1 MIEVRINYASRVF
14 SFPDRAVDVE
24 DIADIMSRTS
34 TGRSVSFSN
43 LLFPVDVAALVN
55 AGHDLSRATGEVF
68 VDGTIIMSGTVSQ
81 PVYGRAGE
89 PVALTVSDD
98 PYNDRGLLPTNVVY
112 TYTLAAVGV
121 TDAGATVPMVF
132 GRPCVWTDL
141 NGDVQS
147 RAGSPAPVLQRTT
160 AGEARWLL
168 IGDAPVDG
176 LTHAGIIDSKGKR
189 ERFPITGV
197 TGTGLPNDGSVECY
211 IALASVIGLT
221 EEDAPYYVDYQKWS
235 TTPYAR
241 GRDGRA
247 GELIA
252 YLLSKSTLTID
263 WGRLDAARGL
273 LNRFLL
279 AGYFDSPASPWE
291 LINDHFNPILPISWV
306 SGAEGIYPIAWD
318 LNAEPTAR
326 IVNENRV
333 SSVTYEGDTGD
344 VVNQVVFKYTRAAHN
359 GSYRQQTTVQDD
371 QSVAYYGLRSEVI
384 KCDVCSDKETAHRIA
399 RHILA
404 ARAWVHRSVSYEME
418 NPPAVGSLVTVTDDD
433 LALTNHDA
441 IVRGVTH
448 SNKNAARVDVLLI
461 TKGE

>member
-55 AGHDLSRATGEVF
+55 AGHDLSRATGDVF
-68 VDGTIIMSGTVSQ
+68 VDGTIIMSGTVSE
-81 PVYGRAGE
+81 PEYGRAGE
-89 PVALTVSDD
+89 PVSLTITDD
-98 PYNDRGLLPTNVVY
+98 PYNDRGLFPDQVVPEPATGY
-112 TYTLAAVGV
+112 N
-121 TDAGATVPMVF
+121 TDTDGGLTVPFVF
-132 GRPCVWTDL
+132 GRPGLWRDL
-141 NGDVQS
+141 SGDIQS
-147 RAGSPAPVLQRTT
+147 RAGSPARVLSRSTT
-160 AGEARWLL
+160 YGEAWTL
-168 IGDAPVDG
+168 IVGSEPVDG
-176 LTHAGIIDSKGKR
+176 FTHVAIIDSKGNR
-189 ERFPITGV
+189 ERFPLAGAPWSD
-197 TGTGLPNDGSVECY
+197 GTIPICS

-221 EEDAPYYVDYQKWS
+221 EEYAPYFVDYQQWA
-235 TTPYAR
+235 TTPQAL

-279 AGYFDSPASPWE
+279 AGYFDTPASPWE

-306 SGAEGIYPIAWD
+306 SGGEGIYPIAWD
-318 LNAEPTAR
+318 LSAEPTAR
-326 IVNENRV
+326 IVNQNRV

-404 ARAWVHRSVSYEME
+404 TRAWVHRSVSYEME

>member
-24 DIADIMSRTS
+24 DIADIMSRAS

-68 VDGTIIMSGTVSQ
+68 VDGTIIMSGTVSE
-81 PVYGRAGE
+81 PEYGRAGE
-89 PVALTVSDD
+89 PVSLTITDN
-98 PYNDRGLLPTNVVY
+98 PYNDRGIFPDKVVPEMNAGY
-112 TYTLAAVGV
+112 NDD
-121 TDAGATVPMVF
+121 TDAGSTVPFVF
-132 GRPCVWTDL
+132 GRPALWLDK

-147 RAGSPAPVLQRTT
+147 RAGSPAPISQRYSGENYVLMV
-160 AGEARWLL
+160 
-168 IGDAPVDG
+168 GDAAVDG
-176 LTHAGIIDSKGKR
+176 FTHVGIIDNKGKR
-189 ERFPITGV
+189 ERFPLFASGW
-197 TGTGLPNDGSVECY
+197 DGGIPQCT
-211 IALASVIGLT
+211 IGGGAASVIGT
-221 EEDAPYYVDYQKWS
+221 DDDDAPYYVDYQQYA
-235 TTPYAR
+235 TTPQAL

-279 AGYFDSPASPWE
+279 AGYFDSPASPWQ

-306 SGAEGIYPIAWD
+306 SGGEGIYPIAWD

-326 IVNENRV
+326 IVNQNRV

-359 GSYRQQTTVQDD
+359 GTYRQQTTVQDD

-404 ARAWVHRSVSYEME
+404 TRAWVHRSVSYEME